1 MLLDIYKRKAPVLRL
16 LLGVWLAAFLIGE
29 ITARGS
35 GLLPQEQKSTG
46 VLELFFGQRIQD
58 VIAAFDY
65 AVIMLLLSAFLL
77 TIRCPPLLTLPW
89 PPLLILPRPPS
100 LIPLVSAFVLT
111 ISRPENCAFLVLPA
125 KVGDRLCLSAV
136 WDPSKC
142 PLRVPSGCPLGAL

>member
-1 MLLDIYKRKAPVLRL
+1 MLCVFMLLDIYKRKAPVLRL

-89 PPLLILPRPPS
+89 PPLS
-100 LIPLVSAFVLT
+100 L
-111 ISRPENCAFLVLPA
+111 
-125 KVGDRLCLSAV
+125 
-136 WDPSKC
+136 
-142 PLRVPSGCPLGAL
+142 PLRTRGATPCRPHCGSCGSRQETSSRSSTRAPPTSPR